1 MLRLRDRAADRLT
14 GVLASLAFAALA
26 AAGPARAAPDEWAFA
41 ALGPNGMVYET
52 EVSSVLH
59 EGALVRSWVR
69 VAAEHPKRD
78 KSTGKT
84 YVVDLQERFD
94 DCDHHR
100 YQLGSYVRRDA
111 QGLVVHSGTSLMLGW
126 QEAVPGSIAE
136 SLSRMACAVGN
147 PPKEPPIQADLRE
160 GNWSDLGGS
169 EDGKYHLQVR
179 IDGVRKVEDGP
190 VIAISRMIYE
200 KPELVEGLPVL
211 YSVTANAI
219 DCASGK
225 SAVLGADLF
234 VSPTVRVKAFRVAD
248 DQIKF
253 EPAGPN
259 SFLARSLSL
268 ICAAAAPLKSKEQE
282 DEGGASVGT
291 AWGADKG
298 YLVTASHVIEGGS
311 KLLVY
316 SNGEK
321 VGEARVVAD
330 DPANDLAVLKFTPAK
345 PGKLSIL
352 PLAARPANLGRSIFT
367 LGYPEPDSLGQ
378 HIKMTA
384 GQVSSTAGY
393 QDDARY
399 LQISAAVQQGN
410 SGGPVIGWDGSVVGV
425 VEAKLLRFGERDEKP
440 APEMVN
446 YALKVAYLRPMLEEL
461 PDLANYTVVKAAGDH
476 DQLVADARK
485 AVFMVVAL
493 P

>member
-1 MLRLRDRAADRLT
+1 MSHL
-14 GVLASLAFAALA
+14 
-26 AAGPARAAPDEWAFA
+26 
-41 ALGPNGMVYET
+41 
-52 EVSSVLH
+52 
-59 EGALVRSWVR
+59 
-69 VAAEHPKRD
+69 
-78 KSTGKT
+78 
-84 YVVDLQERFD
+84 
-94 DCDHHR
+94 
-100 YQLGSYVRRDA
+100 
-111 QGLVVHSGTSLMLGW
+111 
-126 QEAVPGSIAE
+126 
-136 SLSRMACAVGN
+136 ACAVAT

-160 GNWSDLGGS
+160 GNWSDLGAS
-169 EDGKYHLQVR
+169 ADGKYHLQVR
-179 IDGVRKVEDGP
+179 IDGVRKLDDGP

-200 KPELVEGLPVL
+200 KPEIIDGLPIR
-211 YSVTANAI
+211 YSLSAVAI
-219 DCASGK
+219 DCATGK
-225 SAVLGADLF
+225 SASLGADLF
-234 VSPTVRVKAFRVAD
+234 VSPTVRVKAFRVAK
-248 DQIKF
+248 DQIRF

-259 SFLARSLSL
+259 SYLARSLSL
-268 ICAAAAPLKSKEQE
+268 ICAAAAPAKPKEDE
-282 DEGGASVGT
+282 AEGGASVGT

-298 YLVTASHVIEGGS
+298 YLVTASHVIEGGR

-316 SNGEK
+316 SNGER

-345 PGKLSIL
+345 PGKLAIL
-352 PLAARPANLGRSIFT
+352 PLAAKPTNLGRSIFT

-425 VEAKLLRFGERDEKP
+425 VEAKLLRFDEHDAKP

-446 YALKVAYLRPMLEEL
+446 YALKVSYLRPMLEEL
-461 PDLANYTVVKAAGDH
+461 PDLANYTVIKAAGGH
-476 DQLVADARK
+476 DQLVEDARK
-485 AVFMVVAL
+485 AVFMVVAI

>member
-1 MLRLRDRAADRLT
+1 MLRARIRSVAAMT
-14 GVLASLAFAALA
+14 GV
-26 AAGPARAAPDEWAFA
+26 AAGLLVAPAAPARAEDWVVS
-41 ALGPNGMVYET
+41 ALGSEGAVFET
-52 EVSSVLH
+52 DVSSINH
-59 EGALVRSWVR
+59 EGAVIRSWTR
-69 VAAEHPKRD
+69 MTQPRPKRD
-78 KSTGKT
+78 ESTGKL
-84 YVVDLQERFD
+84 YIVELQERFD
-94 DCDHHR
+94 DCEHHR
-100 YQLGSYVRRDA
+100 FELGSYVRRDTKGKA
-111 QGLVVHSGTSLMLGW
+111 ASTGTTLMMGW
-126 QEAVPGSIAE
+126 QQASPNSVAE
-136 SLSRMACAVGN
+136 TLGRLVCAVAA
-147 PPKEPPIQADLRE
+147 PPQAPPIQADVSE
-160 GNWSDLGGS
+160 GSWSDLGAS
-169 EDGKYHLQVR
+169 SDGKYRLQVR
-179 IDGVRKVEDGP
+179 IDRVRKLDDGP
-190 VIAISRMIYE
+190 VIAISRTLYE
-200 KPELVEGLPVL
+200 TPQLVEGFPAR
-211 YSVTANAI
+211 YSVIANAI
-219 DCASGK
+219 DCATGK
-225 SAVLGADLF
+225 SALLGADLF
-234 VSPTVRVKAFRVAD
+234 VTPTVRVKAIRVPD
-248 DQIKF
+248 DKVRF
-253 EPAGPN
+253 ESAPPN

-321 VGEARVVAD
+321 VGDARVVAD

-446 YALKVAYLRPMLEEL
+446 YALKVAYLRPMLDEL
-461 PDLANYTVVKAAGDH
+461 PDLANYTVVKAVGDH